1 MRKKYG
7 SSNKSNIDTAIVLD
21 MAKEEID
28 KHHLQER
35 EVYEVNSLGAGR
47 GKGGGGGQIKHPQSM
62 YR

>member
-1 MRKKYG
+1 
-7 SSNKSNIDTAIVLD
+7 

-47 GKGGGGGQIKHPQSM
+47 GKGGGGGQRKHPQSM